1 MESLNNYNF
10 ANTATQ
16 SHPLDWVNDALY
28 SAYHYIEATI
38 EKDSS
43 GLI

>member
-1 MESLNNYNF
+1 MESMNNYNF
-10 ANTATQ
+10 ANAAAT
-16 SHPLDWVNDALY
+16 SHPLNLVNDALY

-38 EKDSS
+38 ERDSS